1 MTARVTYTYIRTG
14 HGRGRSTCARAC
26 LRAHVRCGRGGR
38 GSRLWIDAS
47 TGDLGKG
54 RAQLWQQGRAAV
66 ARGRSWRWL
75 TVHAA
80 QVLFP
85 KTQEGPFTFIPYP
98 SGMGIIYSSDVA
110 EHVARLMGGPLSLRT
125 IWPHDAMSA
134 VRLAGVDVELKR
146 VGMYVC
152 RKVKNSQARTG
163 HQRGMGAN
171 ISGRAFFRLC
181 KSNSSAVSHFTAAL
195 WEEA

>member
-1 MTARVTYTYIRTG
+1 MAAVGADRD
-14 HGRGRSTCARAC
+14 
-26 LRAHVRCGRGGR
+26 CGLM
-38 GSRLWIDAS
+38 RL
-47 TGDLGKG
+47 LGKG

-134 VRLAGVDVELKR
+134 VRLAGVDVELRDDYRFHDR
-146 VGMYVC
+146 VG
-152 RKVKNSQARTG
+152 
-163 HQRGMGAN
+163 RGTVQGNCTDESLMIHPLHDTEGLPSMHAAVLRVELASAHGAGWAAS
-171 ISGRAFFRLC
+171 IKSAFV
-181 KSNSSAVSHFTAAL
+181 N
-195 WEEA
+195 

>member
-1 MTARVTYTYIRTG
+1 M
-14 HGRGRSTCARAC
+14 
-26 LRAHVRCGRGGR
+26 
-38 GSRLWIDAS
+38 RL
-47 TGDLGKG
+47 LGKG

-134 VRLAGVDVELKR
+134 VWLAGVDVELRDDYRFHDR
-146 VGMYVC
+146 VGRGTVQGNCTDESLMIHPLHDTVRRASVDACGCLACGTGVC
-152 RKVKNSQARTG
+152 PRCRVG
-163 HQRGMGAN
+163 GIG
-171 ISGRAFFRLC
+171 
-181 KSNSSAVSHFTAAL
+181 
-195 WEEA
+195 